1 MQYKGNHFV
10 KRVLVRQYFKKT
22 IYGYYKNKNTPLC
35 FRETPFYALNY
46 LPHVAAVHLKCG
58 IFVGYLY
65 ILH

>member
-1 MQYKGNHFV
+1 MD
-10 KRVLVRQYFKKT
+10 T
-22 IYGYYKNKNTPLC
+22 IRKNTPLC

>member
-1 MQYKGNHFV
+1 MQYKVNHFV
-10 KRVLVRQYFKKT
+10 KRVLVRQYFTKR
-22 IYGYYKNKNTPLC
+22 IYGLRKNTPLC

-46 LPHVAAVHLKCG
+46 LPHAAAVHLKCG